1 MTFESSETAAKALTA
16 SPDDL
21 VLDGR
26 TLRLA
31 AANTPKRGGSRGVGG
46 LPLPASNGLVDV
58 QSQQ

>member
-21 VLDGR
+21 VLDSR

-31 AANTPKRGGSRGVGG
+31 AADTPKRGGPRGVAG
-46 LPLPASNGLVDV
+46 LPLPRPASSL
-58 QSQQ
+58 QSQ